1 MRYNI
6 SLALL
11 TALSLLACG
20 EKNVT
25 QQAPTEKI
33 EPSAVTAS
41 PAESL
46 RKKPTKNAGKPAI
59 KAIETT
65 VKPLDL
71 TLPETEQN
79 AFDHDASF
87 TQKDSMQDLFV
98 KHKKES
104 LMSIDGKL
112 LQNKENP
119 DYIDSIEG
127 AEFSIKIKTK

>member
-6 SLALL
+6 SLAIV

-20 EKNVT
+20 EQNPT
-25 QQAPTEKI
+25 Q
-33 EPSAVTAS
+33 S
-41 PAESL
+41 PAIQKKESAAAPASTEQNL
-46 RKKPTKNAGKPAI
+46 QKKSVKKPAAEAIKPA
-59 KAIETT
+59 A
-65 VKPLDL
+65 KPLDL

-79 AFDHDASF
+79 NFDSDTDF
-87 TQKDSMQDLFV
+87 TNKDSMENLFI

-127 AEFSIKIKTK
+127 AEFSIKVKTK